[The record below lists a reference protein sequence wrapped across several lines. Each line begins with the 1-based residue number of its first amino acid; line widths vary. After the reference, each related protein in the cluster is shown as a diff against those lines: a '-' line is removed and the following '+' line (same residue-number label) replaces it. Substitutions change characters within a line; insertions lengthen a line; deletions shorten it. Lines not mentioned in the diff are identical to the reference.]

1 MSNEEKNWGDESQ
14 TPDTTEN
21 QPGGA
26 AERGS
31 SDSWDS
37 FDWTEGFCSWE
48 DAGETPPPP
57 GGPPAG
63 PAKPAEP
70 VEPPAPPE
78 PPRPAQK
85 RQARTLPESILAA
98 MLYVVGVL
106 VLSFVLATVG
116 WRWANDLLALNK
128 TEQEVSFTVT
138 EEDTIY
144 TVTDNLKEE
153 GLIEYK
159 FLFQIFAALTNKAE
173 KITAGTYELNT
184 EMDYS
189 ALLNNIS
196 STSVYRETVTVTIP
210 EGYTAAEA
218 FQLLEDSGVCSAED
232 LTASAESD
240 TFEYAFLE
248 DTGRT
253 GTALLEGYLY
263 PDTYEFYKGA
273 EAKTVITRLL
283 DNFEDQFNQEMEET
297 ADSLGY
303 TTDEI
308 IVIASIIE
316 KETTSSSDDRS
327 GIASVIYNRLENP
340 DYDGIGGYLQ
350 MDSTVQYLLE
360 ERKEDLTQDDL
371 DVDSPYNTYVYAGL
385 PEGPICNPGMD
396 SIQAALYPSDTDYY
410 YFMLGD
416 DGENHFFTE
425 SYSFNTF
432 KAAQTGETEDDT
444 DDGE

>member
-1 MSNEEKNWGDESQ
+1 MSNEEKNWSGEGQ
-14 TPDTTEN
+14 PPRQNPGTTEN
-21 QPGGA
+21 RPEGNT
-26 AERGS
+26 ERGNAG
-31 SDSWDS
+31 SWDS
-37 FDWTEGFCSWE
+37 FDWTEGFCSW
-48 DAGETPPPP
+48 D
-57 GGPPAG
+57 
-63 PAKPAEP
+63 AEP
-70 VEPPAPPE
+70 QAEGEPLPPSGAPTPE
-78 PPRPAQK
+78 PPSPPRK
-85 RQARTLPESILAA
+85 RQPKTLPESILAA
-98 MLYVVGVL
+98 MLYVAGVL
-106 VLSFVLATVG
+106 VISFLLATVG
-116 WRWANDLLALNK
+116 WRWANDLLALDK
-128 TEQEVSFTVT
+128 TEKTVSFTVS
-138 EEDTIY
+138 EEDT
-144 TVTDNLKEE
+144 VADVADNLKEE

-159 FLFQIFAALTNKAE
+159 YLFKLFAAITNKAE
-173 KITAGTYELNT
+173 KITTGTYELNT

-210 EGYTAAEA
+210 EGYTVAEA
-218 FQLLEDSGVCSAED
+218 FQLLEDSGVCSVED

-240 TFEYAFLE
+240 SFDCAFLE
-248 DTGRT
+248 DADRT
-253 GTALLEGYLY
+253 GTALLEGYLF

-273 EAKTVITRLL
+273 EAKTVINRLL
-283 DNFEDQFNQEMEET
+283 DNFETQFTQEMEET
-297 ADSLGY
+297 AESLGY
-303 TTDEI
+303 TADDI
-308 IVIASIIE
+308 IIIASIIE
-316 KETTSSSDDRS
+316 KETTGSSEDRS

-360 ERKEDLTQDDL
+360 ERKEDLTQSDL
-371 DVDSPYNTYVYAGL
+371 ETDSPYNTYLYAGL

-396 SIQAALYPSDTDYY
+396 SIEAALNPSDTDYY